1 MFSRPGT
8 AAAAKEEETGWKESL
23 YKFYKS
29 GQQSMRVAVY
39 GCKHDAGMFEELLK
53 VYCELDP
60 AETLGNA
67 MIDTA
72 CLNAP
77 KVAAPAHACVYP
89 VRGSFTDN
97 GCVRARRCECAAAV
111 LYVVMTQLCTV
122 AYERLALMEIGYPK
136 LEHVCGAAVLCG
148 VDAGQH
154 DASQPLHL
162 SQL

>member
-53 VYCELDP
+53 EYCGLDP

-77 KVAAPAHACVYP
+77 KVAAPAH
-89 VRGSFTDN
+89 S
-97 GCVRARRCECAAAV
+97 AAV
-111 LYVVMTQLCTV
+111 
-122 AYERLALMEIGYPK
+122 
-136 LEHVCGAAVLCG
+136 
-148 VDAGQH
+148 
-154 DASQPLHL
+154 
-162 SQL
+162 